1 MRAAPFAAI
10 TFAFAAALAAI
21 AQSEPPATD
30 TTTTTTSTTTAQ
42 ATTTARDSALV
53 RAAKQSGTRHKMP
66 KRVITNADVRKSK
79 GKVSV
84 TQLKP
89 LPPNSEAKSVT
100 DTVGPVE
107 RADTQRRA
115 HKAAEERVTAAQ
127 KKFNGLEK
135 DLAAIEQSYYE
146 EKDLNLRD
154 NAIQKRFAQTKRQLD
169 DARKELADARD
180 ALSAVTSKQ

>member
-1 MRAAPFAAI
+1 MRAVSFAAI
-10 TFAFAAALAAI
+10 AFTMAASLAAI

-30 TTTTTTSTTTAQ
+30 TTSTTTSTTTAP
-42 ATTTARDSALV
+42 ATTTVKDSALV
-53 RAAKQSGTRHKMP
+53 RAAKQSGTKKKMP
-66 KRVITNADVRKSK
+66 KKVITNEDVRKSK

-89 LPPNSEAKSVT
+89 LPPNSDAKSVT

-115 HKAAEERVTAAQ
+115 HKVAEERMTAAQ

-169 DARKELADARD
+169 DARKEVADARD
-180 ALSAVTSKQ
+180 ALSALTSKQ